1 MPECVRHY
9 LKLSQQLISCFC
21 HFLNNSTTLVLLEL
35 KKTSYFLMKCQ
46 NEAKLDLD
54 CNNVK
59 PRLDNENGWISM
71 RNDF

>member
-1 MPECVRHY
+1 MDD
-9 LKLSQQLISCFC
+9 SD
-21 HFLNNSTTLVLLEL
+21 T
-35 KKTSYFLMKCQ
+35 
-46 NEAKLDLD
+46 EAEDICSDITIEDVDESNLAIVPKFKLDLD

>member
-1 MPECVRHY
+1 MLDTLRHPRRELLSNIIREEPIPLFDWQGVPCKVCISV
-9 LKLSQQLISCFC
+9 LK
-21 HFLNNSTTLVLLEL
+21 TE
-35 KKTSYFLMKCQ
+35 
-46 NEAKLDLD
+46 LDLD

>member
-1 MPECVRHY
+1 MSRIILQFTKEGDTSLVRGEP
-9 LKLSQQLISCFC
+9 STASSIRTRISWE
-21 HFLNNSTTLVLLEL
+21 HPNGKE
-35 KKTSYFLMKCQ
+35 Q
-46 NEAKLDLD
+46 NLKLDLD

>member
-1 MPECVRHY
+1 MREKAERVMR
-9 LKLSQQLISCFC
+9 KVQEKRRVT
-21 HFLNNSTTLVLLEL
+21 NRR
-35 KKTSYFLMKCQ
+35 
-46 NEAKLDLD
+46 KLDLD

>member
-1 MPECVRHY
+1 MVGV
-9 LKLSQQLISCFC
+9 SVIITSA
-21 HFLNNSTTLVLLEL
+21 LVVLRQE
-35 KKTSYFLMKCQ
+35 
-46 NEAKLDLD
+46 LDLD

>member
-1 MPECVRHY
+1 MNVEMNQNVEIPHMPIKY
-9 LKLSQQLISCFC
+9 
-21 HFLNNSTTLVLLEL
+21 NSNLGFRVL
-35 KKTSYFLMKCQ
+35 
-46 NEAKLDLD
+46 LDLD

>member
-1 MPECVRHY
+1 MHQEKYNLSWDSYSDHLKGMLHNMMKSEY
-9 LKLSQQLISCFC
+9 LTDVTVVCDD
-21 HFLNNSTTLVLLEL
+21 
-35 KKTSYFLMKCQ
+35 KK
-46 NEAKLDLD
+46 KLDLD

>member
-1 MPECVRHY
+1 MENVGFKS
-9 LKLSQQLISCFC
+9 KLQ
-21 HFLNNSTTLVLLEL
+21 
-35 KKTSYFLMKCQ
+35 
-46 NEAKLDLD
+46 LDLD

>member
-1 MPECVRHY
+1 MSIISGIEGIK
-9 LKLSQQLISCFC
+9 LKFEAVFYFYTITQAIISQ
-21 HFLNNSTTLVLLEL
+21 LL
-35 KKTSYFLMKCQ
+35 K
-46 NEAKLDLD
+46 KLDLD